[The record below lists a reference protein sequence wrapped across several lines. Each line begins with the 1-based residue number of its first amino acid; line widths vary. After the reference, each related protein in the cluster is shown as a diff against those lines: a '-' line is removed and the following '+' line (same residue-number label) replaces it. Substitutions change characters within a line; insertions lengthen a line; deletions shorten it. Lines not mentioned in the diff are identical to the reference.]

1 MMSLIQEQSKVIMKQ
16 QEKIV
21 ELDKRIHDLEEIEKQ
36 RVSNQPSNSQI

>member
-1 MMSLIQEQSKVIMKQ
+1 MMSLIQEQSKV
-16 QEKIV
+16 V